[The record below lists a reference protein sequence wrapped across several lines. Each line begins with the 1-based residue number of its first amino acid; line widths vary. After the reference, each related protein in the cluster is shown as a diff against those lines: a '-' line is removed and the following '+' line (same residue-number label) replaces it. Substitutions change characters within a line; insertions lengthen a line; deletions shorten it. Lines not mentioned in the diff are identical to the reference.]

1 MEGSCRQRDLEVG
14 FCNVSPLDEL
24 WELEFDEIN
33 QANETP
39 SEVDSATNIRTLG
52 CMAKLAGPSRVSARF
67 GGAMCGHSIISA
79 SRFGPAF
86 LALWLV
92 CPAAAQVDQE
102 RAEAYFKEAAALCEH
117 DGGRLWG
124 VSLYGPMVFADA
136 RTRTLATNEPRPT
149 EEQPRSLGF
158 ANSPMEWGGTRWTA
172 FIWDFTTSL
181 PDARTRNMF
190 LLHELFHRIQPE
202 LGLVTLKGQNAH
214 LDNIEGRI
222 WLRLEWRALA
232 QALGQSGEDR
242 RRAVSDAAAFR
253 MARRSQFAG
262 SAENE
267 RREEITEGLAQ
278 YTGTVAATASRAEAV
293 ASAVEQLAAA
303 EQHETFLQQAYTAGV
318 AYGILLDDA
327 SPDWRRAV
335 RGNSDLGEMLLAA
348 LSVTPATN
356 AVEASRHYGGAELRT
371 AEEIRAEQRTAW
383 MRELRSRF
391 VDGPVLV
398 VPSGGGGSFN
408 AVGATPI
415 PGAGTV
421 YVLPYHQKGAW
432 GTLDA
437 TNGVLVGDDGTRRLP
452 GPVRVDGATVT
463 GEGWTVTVGT
473 GWLVQSGTRSGDYQI
488 VRDRQ

>member
-1 MEGSCRQRDLEVG
+1 
-14 FCNVSPLDEL
+14 
-24 WELEFDEIN
+24 
-33 QANETP
+33 
-39 SEVDSATNIRTLG
+39 
-52 CMAKLAGPSRVSARF
+52 MAQVAGPSRRSARF
-67 GGAMCGHSIISA
+67 GGKVSGHIIA
-79 SRFGPAF
+79 SLRCFGPAF

-92 CPAAAQVDQE
+92 FPATAQVDQD
-102 RAEAYFKEAAALCEH
+102 RAQAYFKEATAICQR

-124 VSLYGPMVFADA
+124 ISLSGPMVFADA
-136 RTRTLATNEPRPT
+136 RTRTIATNQPRPT
-149 EEQPRSLGF
+149 DEQPRSLGF
-158 ANSPMEWGGTRWTA
+158 ANSPMEWGGTRWAA
-172 FIWDFTTSL
+172 FMWDFTISL

-214 LDNIEGRI
+214 LDSVEGRI

-232 QALGQSGEDR
+232 RALGQSGEDLR
-242 RRAVSDAAAFR
+242 QAVSDAAAFR
-253 MARRSQFAG
+253 SARRSQFAD

-278 YTGTVAATASRAEAV
+278 YTGTVAVTASHAEAV

-327 SPDWRRAV
+327 SPNWRRAV
-335 RGNSDLGEMLLAA
+335 RGDSDLGQMLVAA
-348 LSVTPATN
+348 LNVTPAKN
-356 AVEASRHYGGAELRT
+356 AVEASRRYGGAELRT
-371 AEEIRAEQRTAW
+371 AEETRAEQRTAR
-383 MRELRSRF
+383 MRELRNRF
-391 VDGPVLV
+391 VDGPGLL

-421 YVLPYHQKGAW
+421 YVLPYRQKGNW

-452 GPVRVDGATVT
+452 GPVRVDGAKVT
-463 GEGWTVTVGT
+463 GDGWIVTVAD
-473 GWLVQSGTRSGDYQI
+473 GWLVRAGARSGDYQI
-488 VRDRQ
+488 IRDKQ